1 MWEKKPSNNTQKW
14 KLCSFWD
21 DDKGVFAWDVTLQR
35 ASLSHVTTE
44 LVLVKTAIIW
54 LLDGGSLWKSPRLL
68 LCLCLSVYERVRAS
82 VWNLCTMTFFCW
94 KQVRGGDLVDI
105 FLSFWSLQIKEIK
118 INLANKETKALNKIY
133 GVGIL
138 SFWKSFMT
146 LLHCS
151 VQLKNKKSIITFLW
165 IL

>member
-94 KQVRGGDLVDI
+94 KQVRGGGEGKKKLGRHLFIVLI
-105 FLSFWSLQIKEIK
+105 T
-118 INLANKETKALNKIY
+118 ANKRNKDQF
-133 GVGIL
+133 GKQSMVSGFCRL
-138 SFWKSFMT
+138 FEKNFMT
-146 LLHCS
+146 LLHGS

>member
-1 MWEKKPSNNTQKW
+1 MSEWKCEEKKPSNNTQKW

-94 KQVRGGDLVDI
+94 KQVRGGGRKKKLGRHLFIVLI
-105 FLSFWSLQIKEIK
+105 T
-118 INLANKETKALNKIY
+118 ANKRNKDQF
-133 GVGIL
+133 GKQRGFKQNNLWCRDFVV
-138 SFWKSFMT
+138 F
-146 LLHCS
+146 
-151 VQLKNKKSIITFLW
+151 LKKISWPFCTAAYN
-165 IL
+165 

>member
-94 KQVRGGDLVDI
+94 KQVRGGEGKKNLVDI
-105 FLSFWSLQIKEIK
+105 FLSFWSPQIKEIK
-118 INLANKETKALNKIY
+118 INLANKEALNKNNLWCRDF
-133 GVGIL
+133 VV
-138 SFWKSFMT
+138 F
-146 LLHCS
+146 
-151 VQLKNKKSIITFLW
+151 LKKISWPFCTAAYN
-165 IL
+165 